1 MDKYYASASLRRDGS
16 SVFHPDHRWGT
27 FWSVGAS
34 WRINQEDFLKDVK
47 AIQNL
52 KLRVSY
58 GVQGND
64 YLYLP
69 GSSVR
74 AYTPYTNLYRI
85 SSTGTESV
93 YGPVYKGNKE
103 ITWEKNNNL
112 DVGLEFSFWKGAIAV
127 NSTSSLVVHQTCSST
142 SR

>member
-1 MDKYYASASLRRDGS
+1 MLGHEYFSQRWNFMSGEKKGLLDPTLPEFRSAASISSLDSFSREYKVEGFFGQITADYMDKYYASASLRRDGS

-58 GVQGND
+58 GVQ
-64 YLYLP
+64 L
-69 GSSVR
+69 
-74 AYTPYTNLYRI
+74 
-85 SSTGTESV
+85 
-93 YGPVYKGNKE
+93 
-103 ITWEKNNNL
+103 
-112 DVGLEFSFWKGAIAV
+112 
-127 NSTSSLVVHQTCSST
+127 SLIHI
-142 SR
+142 

>member
-74 AYTPYTNLYRI
+74 AYTPYTNLYQFLLQVQKVFMDLSIKVTRK
-85 SSTGTESV
+85 SLGKRTT
-93 YGPVYKGNKE
+93 
-103 ITWEKNNNL
+103 TW
-112 DVGLEFSFWKGAIAV
+112 
-127 NSTSSLVVHQTCSST
+127 T
-142 SR
+142 